1 MIIRNKVKIRKKTY
15 KKNGKQYV
23 TYYVSLSSKL
33 SKILE
38 KFEKLRDVEIVTD
51 KGKFMLPEVNLFV
64 NTKRVNYKTME
75 KIPIYSF
82 TIPKRIAKEL
92 VESGIKKVEVIVDMP
107 NP

>member
-1 MIIRNKVKIRKKTY
+1 MKIRKKVY
-15 KKNGKQYV
+15 RKNGKEYV
-23 TYYVSLSSKL
+23 TYYVSFSSKL

-38 KFEKLRDVEIVTD
+38 KFKKLRNVEVITD
-51 KGKFMLPEVNLFV
+51 KNKFMLPEVNLFV
-64 NTKRVNYKTME
+64 YTKHINYKTME

-92 VESGIKKVEVIVDMP
+92 VENGIKKVEVVVEVP